1 MGNFGHVQGV
11 TRIMNGHE
19 CNFRSKLEYRYAVY
33 LDLLKDS
40 GLLKNWL
47 HEDPDMAIEFEHG
60 RRGNVRGYLPDFAVQ
75 DLHGDWEVHETK
87 GWFTPID
94 AKKIRAF
101 VDGHDNKFILIFGG
115 LRDTKSARAQYNRA
129 KRLEPHIE
137 ATGGRIIW
145 EADKTLFKPIKHL
158 LDF

>member
-1 MGNFGHVQGV
+1 MGNFGHVQAV
-11 TRIMNGHE
+11 TKIMNGQE
-19 CNFRSKLEYRYAVY
+19 CHFRSKLEYRYAVY
-33 LDLLKDS
+33 LNLLKDS
-40 GLLKNWL
+40 GLKQDWV
-47 HEDPDMAIEFEHG
+47 HEDPETAIEFEHG

-75 DLHGDWEVHETK
+75 DLQGDWEVHETK

-101 VDGHDNKFILIFGG
+101 VDQNDNKFILIFAG
-115 LRDTKSARAQYNRA
+115 LRDTKSKRAQYNRA

-158 LDF
+158 FDV